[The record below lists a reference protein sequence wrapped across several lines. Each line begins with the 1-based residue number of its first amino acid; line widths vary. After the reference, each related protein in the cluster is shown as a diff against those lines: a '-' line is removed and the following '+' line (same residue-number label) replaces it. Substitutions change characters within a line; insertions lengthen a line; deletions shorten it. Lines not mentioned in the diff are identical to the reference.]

1 LRGVIAPS
9 RDRLI
14 VLGRYLL
21 AILSGNLLWEVAQLP
36 LYTIWRE
43 SVPSQIA
50 FAVLHCTVGD
60 LLIAT
65 SALLGALVLVGNGRW
80 PHRRF
85 GGVGATAVAAGVF
98 YTIFSEWLNTEI
110 RGSWA
115 YTAGM
120 PRLPLIGT
128 GLAPF
133 AQWLVVP
140 TLALMWARRG
150 AQPAGGAPT
159 AKAPS

>member
-1 LRGVIAPS
+1 M
-9 RDRLI
+9 
-14 VLGRYLL
+14 
-21 AILSGNLLWEVAQLP
+21 
-36 LYTIWRE
+36 
-43 SVPSQIA
+43 
-50 FAVLHCTVGD
+50 LHCTLGD

-65 SALLGALVLVGNGRW
+65 SALLGALVLMGNRRW
-80 PHRRF
+80 PHGRF
-85 GGVGATAVAAGVF
+85 GRVGATAVAAGVL
-98 YTIFSEWLNTEI
+98 YTVFSEWLNTEI

-115 YTAGM
+115 YTPDM
-120 PRLPLIGT
+120 PRLPLTGT

-150 AQPAGGAPT
+150 AQPAGDAPT